1 MYPTFPFPL
10 SVLFVTCEPFLG
22 CDPPF
27 ENHCPTGKLPSQHS
41 HVGPTWVWPGQSNLG
56 PR

>member
-1 MYPTFPFPL
+1 MYPTFPL